1 MLIANQV
8 NQPYVKYKNSYP
20 NQPYRRINK
29 IISLI
34 NDNLPWSIGILIT
47 LFLAVAGYRF
57 AHYKDRK
64 KSSEKFRNIILTELK
79 NLYPIPAKWP
89 ADVNLILEPKFSTLQ
104 AAVEEYKL
112 SLPFYKRNAL
122 QKAWFQFYC
131 PTGREID
138 KNCTSFY
145 HYSVGSDKKERF
157 KHNLNQLLKCAK
169 T

>member
-1 MLIANQV
+1 MTE
-8 NQPYVKYKNSYP
+8 
-20 NQPYRRINK
+20 

-34 NDNLPWSIGILIT
+34 NGNLLWSIGILIP
-47 LFLAVAGYRF
+47 LFLALAGYRF

-79 NLYPIPAKWP
+79 DLYPISAKWP
-89 ADVNLILEPKFSTLQ
+89 TDVNLILEPKFGTLQ

-122 QKAWFQFYC
+122 RKAWFQFYC

-138 KNCTSFY
+138 NNCTSFY
-145 HYSVGSDKKERF
+145 HYSVGSNKKERF
-157 KHNLNQLLKCAK
+157 KHNLKKLLKYAK